1 MVAYVHGMRAH
12 LFPISAFGDGT
23 EIKLRT
29 RVAHFL
35 YVNPCDEVIVYM
47 QRREIS
53 FCADK
58 VKFSLFPSRVCYWS
72 MRNPLKV
79 RITFWMHT
87 GTAVGKYYLEEG
99 CTAGLQRSVT
109 AFRQLNLNSP
119 ILHGK
124 RLPQKY
130 FNVEKACCRKQ
141 GMRPDSSHL
150 PWCKWAL
157 AQNFNVRSGE
167 AVKTFIATQRS
178 LERI

>member
-1 MVAYVHGMRAH
+1 
-12 LFPISAFGDGT
+12 
-23 EIKLRT
+23 
-29 RVAHFL
+29 
-35 YVNPCDEVIVYM
+35 
-47 QRREIS
+47 
-53 FCADK
+53 
-58 VKFSLFPSRVCYWS
+58 

-141 GMRPDSSHL
+141 GMRPDSSTY
-150 PWCKWAL
+150 PD
-157 AQNFNVRSGE
+157 VSGLWHKTLMC
-167 AVKTFIATQRS
+167 AVGKQ
-178 LERI
+178 LKPL